1 MPRLNM
7 HSHGV
12 LIQPKKVKLNSLR
25 LGWLCTDL
33 IKSLS
38 DGDDMMIETK
48 PQTEHICLMPY
59 AHCTYQETTIWR
71 H

>member
-12 LIQPKKVKLNSLR
+12 LIQPKKVKSNSLR

-33 IKSLS
+33 IESLS
-38 DGDDMMIETK
+38 DGDDM
-48 PQTEHICLMPY
+48 L
-59 AHCTYQETTIWR
+59 
-71 H
+71 